1 MENIIPK
8 LAAVVAVVEGF
19 VVVDDF
25 VVSVVSDVVVSIV
38 ADGVVE
44 TVVPNK
50 VGVVIAELMVVVAVK
65 AEDKVEDCELQ
76 FLRLPLAEKNTK
88 LEFKNNNNVIK
99 NKM

>member
-8 LAAVVAVVEGF
+8 LAVVVAVVEAF

-25 VVSVVSDVVVSIV
+25 VVSVVSDVVVGIV

-50 VGVVIAELMVVVAVK
+50 FGVVIAELMVVVAVK
-65 AEDKVEDCELQ
+65 AEDKVEDCE
-76 FLRLPLAEKNTK
+76 
-88 LEFKNNNNVIK
+88 
-99 NKM
+99 